1 MNTKLNTPLTIVLVI
16 LCCVCI
22 AFSVYSS
29 KKFSKRLPVNSK
41 VAEPLTLLAV
51 SKLSR
56 RDSLVNFSL
65 GYLGKPYIYGACTKD
80 GFDCSGF
87 VYYVFK
93 NFNITVPRSSSE
105 YINYGKTVEI
115 AAVKKGDILVFLS
128 PTRNEIGHLGIV
140 TTANGMNSEFIH
152 AATGKEMKVII
163 TKLNTEHY
171 TRRFVKAI
179 QVL

>member
-1 MNTKLNTPLTIVLVI
+1 MNTKLNTPLTIVLVS
-16 LCCVCI
+16 LCGACI
-22 AFSVYSS
+22 AFSVYSG
-29 KKFSKRLPVNSK
+29 KKFSNVLQENSM
-41 VAEPLTLLAV
+41 VAEPLKLQTE
-51 SKLSR
+51 SNLSR
-56 RDSLVNFSL
+56 RDSVVNFAL

-80 GFDCSGF
+80 GFDCPGF

-93 NFNITVPRSSSE
+93 NFNITVPRSTSE

-140 TTANGMNSEFIH
+140 TMANGMNSEFIH

-171 TRRFVKAI
+171 TKRFVKAV